1 MQLWRHVAGLAF
13 RRSEDNLQ
21 QSPNKLPTVS
31 PTQRVAFS
39 GAFVLLASLEIAKV
53 SPATAIWAAPAI
65 LFSAILIAW
74 AAESAQFFV
83 SQGIALAMLAW
94 LQTMPEFA
102 VEAVLAW
109 KQQTPLL
116 MANLTGALR
125 LLTGLGWPLIYGTA
139 AFFYRRK
146 YGRPLNKIRL
156 EKEHCVEVVG
166 LTLPLLYMLWIWFKG
181 SLTVWDA
188 LVLILIYCAYLFVL
202 SKIPPASAEGIED
215 LDRVPRYVVKSSP
228 KVRNLLIVLLFVG
241 GGGLIYYSA
250 EPFLGS
256 LLAVSAILGVPSFVF
271 VQWVAPFVSEFPE
284 KVSAFYWARTIDGAP
299 MALMNMVSSN
309 INQWTLLAAMLP
321 IIFSISAGHVA
332 GIQFD
337 SQQELE
343 LLMTVGQ
350 SLIGLMFLMNMELAW
365 WEASAL
371 FSLWFLQFALS
382 PFPPGPG
389 LLGQLAGHIHWLVT
403 CAYFLWFA
411 IEVIRTLAHK
421 RQPLAFILFARLWRE
436 RVMGLEA
443 R

>member
-1 MQLWRHVAGLAF
+1 MLQGRPDADP
-13 RRSEDNLQ
+13 RRA
-21 QSPNKLPTVS
+21 LPQFLSNQAQV
-31 PTQRVAFS
+31 PTPQRAAFS
-39 GAFVLLASLEIAKV
+39 GAFALLASLEIAKV
-53 SPATAIWAAPAI
+53 SPATALWAAPAI
-65 LFSAILIAW
+65 LMSAILIAW

-109 KQQTPLL
+109 KQQSALL

-125 LLTGLGWPLIYGTA
+125 LLTGLGWPMIYATA
-139 AFFYRRK
+139 AFFHRRK
-146 YGRPLNKIRL
+146 HGRALKAIHL
-156 EKEHCVEVVG
+156 QTEHCVEVVG
-166 LTLPLLYMLWIWFKG
+166 LMLPLLYMLWIWLKG
-181 SLTVWDA
+181 TLTVWDA
-188 LVLILIYCAYLFVL
+188 VVLILIYFAYLFVL
-202 SKIPPASAEGIED
+202 TKVPPAGAEGIED

-228 KVRNLLIVLLFVG
+228 KVRNLLILLLFAG

-256 LLAVSAILGVPSFVF
+256 LLAMSAILGIPSFVF

-309 INQWTLLAAMLP
+309 INQWTLLAALLP
-321 IIFSISAGHVA
+321 IIFSVSAGRLA
-332 GIQFD
+332 PIRFD

-343 LLMTVGQ
+343 LLMTIGQ

-365 WEASAL
+365 WEASTL
-371 FSLWFLQFALS
+371 FSLWFLQFVLS
-382 PFPPGPG
+382 PVHAGPD
-389 LLGQLAGHIHWLVT
+389 LLGRLAGHIHWLVT
-403 CAYFLWFA
+403 CAYFAWFA

-421 RQPLAFILFARLWRE
+421 RKPLAFVLFARLWRE
-436 RVMGLEA
+436 RVMGRQTA
-443 R
+443 